1 MFKQYRAVSR
11 LLLLTAVFIVLLSLP
26 VEAAVTGFVVKDQD
40 GAYYKYHYQDL
51 LDSYALKVLGQP
63 NGLYEDFA
71 AKKPFALFDNKKGY
85 IDYYDVM
92 DQYARFMVE
101 DKSFDLHG
109 YTESGGAKK
118 ADMPD
123 SIELV
128 ELNEGRLVRTG
139 KTLDSGV
146 DSNNPDFEQ
155 PGTKTEILGMPRV
168 SVEQAQKWAEGRD
181 AHERLI
187 DIAPLYW
194 EYGDKTGIRPEVLY
208 AQAAVET
215 SLGVFSSNPAPEF
228 NNWAGIRTAEAS
240 GSEASD
246 YEKFGSP
253 GDGVR
258 AHFNHISAYVGL
270 DPIGEPHERFHL
282 VTEEPWAGSVF
293 FVDDLSG
300 KWSTS
305 SEYHLKILL
314 ILDQIMRTA
323 DPGQPEEPE
332 EETTDEG
339 SNERD
344 TGTEPGDDEKVK
356 YHVAVDV
363 PSDSALRLRS
373 GPSTDHDILAR
384 LTRGTVLEVTG
395 NQDEWLAVI
404 TPEGKNGWV
413 HGGYVKKVDLAE
425 NPFKGKVVAVDPGHG
440 GSDPGAIG
448 VSGLREKEVNLAVAL
463 ELVGLLEEA
472 GAKVVMTRSGDHAV
486 RNARR
491 VEVANEAGADVFIS
505 IHANAYSDPES
516 NGTETYYCSK
526 NDHSSAS
533 KYLAEQVQRE
543 MVSAL
548 GLRDRG
554 VKQRSFY
561 VLNNTEMPAALVEL
575 AFLTNATEE
584 KLLEKKETHVKAAR
598 ALFEGLEAYLKRY
611 R

>member
-1 MFKQYRAVSR
+1 MLKQYRAVSR
-11 LLLLTAVFIVLLSLP
+11 LVLLTAVIIVLLSLP
-26 VEAAVTGFVVKDQD
+26 AEAAVTGFVVEDQE
-40 GAYYKYHYQDL
+40 GGYFKYHYQEL
-51 LDSYALKVLGQP
+51 LDSYALKVLGQS

-85 IDYYDVM
+85 LDYQAVM
-92 DQYARFMVE
+92 DQYARAMIE
-101 DKSFDLHG
+101 GKSFDLHG
-109 YTESGGAKK
+109 YTESGEAKE
-118 ADMPD
+118 ADMPG
-123 SIELV
+123 SVELV
-128 ELNEGRLVRTG
+128 ELNEGKLLRISQ
-139 KTLDSGV
+139 TLDSGSG
-146 DSNNPDFEQ
+146 SNNPDFKP
-155 PGTKTEILGMPRV
+155 PGSKTEILGLPRA
-168 SVEQAQKWAEGRD
+168 SVQQAQEWAEGRE

-194 EYGDKTGIRPEVLY
+194 EYGEKTGIRPEVLY

-215 SLGVFSSNPAPEF
+215 EFGAFSNNLPPEF

-253 GDGVR
+253 EDGVR

-270 DPIGEPHERFHL
+270 DPIGEPHQRFHL
-282 VTEEPWAGSVF
+282 VLEEPWAGSVF
-293 FVDDLSG
+293 FVDDLPG
-300 KWSTS
+300 KWSS
-305 SEYHLKILL
+305 SSDYHIKILM
-314 ILDQIMRTA
+314 ILEQIAQTENPA
-323 DPGQPEEPE
+323 EPEEPE
-332 EETTDEG
+332 EETTDEEPK
-339 SNERD
+339 ERD
-344 TGTEPGDDEKVK
+344 SEAEPGDDEKVK
-356 YHVAVDV
+356 YHVTVDV

-373 GPSTDHDILAR
+373 GPSTDHDILTR

-404 TPEGKNGWV
+404 TPEDKNGWV
-413 HGGYVKKVDLAE
+413 HGDYVKEVNLTE
-425 NPFKGKVVAVDPGHG
+425 NPFKGKTVAVDPGHG

-448 VSGLREKEVNLAVAL
+448 ASGLREKEVNLAVAL
-463 ELVGLLEEA
+463 ELAALLEEA
-472 GAKVVMTRSGDHAV
+472 GAEVVMTRSGDHSV

-491 VEVANEAGADVFIS
+491 VEVANEAEADVFVS

-516 NGTETYYCSK
+516 NGTETYYCSE

-533 KYLAEQVQRE
+533 RYLAEQVQRE

-561 VLNNTEMPAALVEL
+561 VLKNTEMPAVLVEL
-575 AFLTNATEE
+575 GFLTNATEE
-584 KLLEKKETHVKAAR
+584 KLLEKNETHVKAAR
-598 ALFEGLEAYLKRY
+598 ALFEGLEAYLQRY

>member
-1 MFKQYRAVSR
+1 VFKKYRAVSR

-26 VEAAVTGFVVKDQD
+26 AEAAVTGFIVEDQE
-40 GAYYKYHYQDL
+40 GTYYKYHYQDL
-51 LDSYALKVLGQP
+51 LDSYALKVFGQP
-63 NGLYEDFA
+63 NGLYEDFS
-71 AKKPFALFDNKKGY
+71 AKRPFALFDNKKGY
-85 IDYYDVM
+85 IDYHDVM
-92 DQYARFMVE
+92 DQYARAMIE

-109 YTESGGAKK
+109 YTESDGAKK
-118 ADMPD
+118 ANMPA
-123 SIELV
+123 SIKLV

-139 KTLDSGV
+139 KTLGSGS
-146 DSNNPDFEQ
+146 DSNNPDFEP
-155 PGTKTEILGMPRV
+155 PGTKTEILGLPRA

-215 SLGVFSSNPAPEF
+215 SLGAFSSNFSPES

-293 FVDDLSG
+293 FVDDLPG
-300 KWSTS
+300 KWSSS

-314 ILDQIMRTA
+314 ILDQIMRTE

-332 EETTDEG
+332 EETTDEAPR
-339 SNERD
+339 ERD
-344 TGTEPGDDEKVK
+344 TGTEPGDGEKVK
-356 YHVAVDV
+356 YLVKVDV

-373 GPSTDHDILAR
+373 GPSTDHDILTR

-395 NQDEWLAVI
+395 NRDEWLAVI

-413 HGGYVKKVDLAE
+413 HGDYVEKVDLTD
-425 NPFKGKVVAVDPGHG
+425 NPFKGKIVAVDPGHG

-448 VSGLREKEVNLAVAL
+448 ASGLREKEINLAVAL
-463 ELVGLLEEA
+463 ELAGLLEEA
-472 GAKVVMTRSGDHAV
+472 GVKVVMTRSGDHSV

-491 VEVANEAGADVFIS
+491 VEIANEAGADVFIS
-505 IHANAYSDPES
+505 IHANAFSSPES
-516 NGTETYYCSK
+516 NGTETYYCSE

-561 VLNNTEMPAALVEL
+561 VLKNTEMPAALVEL
-575 AFLTNATEE
+575 GFLTNATEE

-598 ALFEGLEAYLKRY
+598 ALFEGLEAYLQRY